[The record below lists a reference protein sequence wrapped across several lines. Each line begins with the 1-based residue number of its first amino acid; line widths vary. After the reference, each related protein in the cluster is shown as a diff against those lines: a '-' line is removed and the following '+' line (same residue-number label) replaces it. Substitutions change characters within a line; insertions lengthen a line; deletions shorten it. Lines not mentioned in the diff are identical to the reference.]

1 MPARAKPAKEK
12 KICKTDDTQ
21 SGSHLVIRICKT
33 EAEWQ
38 QQQQQQGMLATSRS
52 GISFSGDKLEQ
63 GSH

>member
-1 MPARAKPAKEK
+1 MQAKPAKEK

-33 EAEWQ
+33 EAERQ